1 MIPRLKDEYKSKI
14 IDDLQKKFSMRNKH
28 MVPKFIKVVLNM
40 GLGLDAND
48 KKKLQNCIDDMSLI
62 SGQRPIVTKFK
73 KSISNFKTRKGSSAG
88 VKVTLRSNK
97 MYEFIDRLVN
107 IALPRIND
115 FQGLSLDGFDNFGN
129 YSFGIKEHI
138 IFPEINF
145 DKVDRIRGMD
155 ITIVTSGEDKKST
168 HALLEAMN
176 FPFNKKLEN
185 KINRHQQIAEQKI
198 KKDQIESL
206 SIDFEKNPDI
216 LTNITKDG
224 LIKVGFAAESEDL
237 QLNAQKKLTNKKLD
251 LIVANDITQK
261 NSGFGTDNNQVT
273 LIDRHGSIEELPLLS
288 KYQVAHKILDRVSQL
303 FYQ

>member
-1 MIPRLKDEYKSKI
+1 MIPRLKDEYNKKI
-14 IDDLQKKFSMRNKH
+14 IDDLQKRFSMRNKH

-48 KKKLQNCIDDMSLI
+48 KKKLQNCIEDISLI

-88 VKVTLRSNK
+88 VKATLRSNK

-107 IALPRIND
+107 IALPRIKD

-155 ITIVTSGEDKKST
+155 ITLVTNGKDKQST
-168 HALLEAMN
+168 FALLESMN
-176 FPFNKKLEN
+176 FPFNKK
-185 KINRHQQIAEQKI
+185 
-198 KKDQIESL
+198 
-206 SIDFEKNPDI
+206 
-216 LTNITKDG
+216 
-224 LIKVGFAAESEDL
+224 
-237 QLNAQKKLTNKKLD
+237 NKKE
-251 LIVANDITQK
+251 VN
-261 NSGFGTDNNQVT
+261 
-273 LIDRHGSIEELPLLS
+273 
-288 KYQVAHKILDRVSQL
+288 
-303 FYQ
+303 